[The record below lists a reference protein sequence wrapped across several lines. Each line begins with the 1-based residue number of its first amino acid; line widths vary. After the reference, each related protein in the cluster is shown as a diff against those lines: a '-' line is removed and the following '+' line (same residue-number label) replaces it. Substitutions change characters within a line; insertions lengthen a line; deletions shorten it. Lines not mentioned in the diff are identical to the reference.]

1 MKTTIKIL
9 ATLTVV
15 LGFAMGAMAQ
25 SGHTDNA
32 NIAGKAIV
40 LQAMDVTG
48 VTDLDF
54 GWVSPG
60 LAKTINLENV
70 ATGGQVG
77 EGTQT
82 TGVFTVSAAPN
93 SNVQVQFTTL
103 PANLAYLTNDLPIGT
118 YTAGY
123 HTANPFS
130 GGTTF
135 TAATGTQVSVGN
147 FPTNDISGS
156 NGIYVFI
163 GATVTP
169 GATQAAG
176 TYEANITL
184 TATYN

>member
-1 MKTTIKIL
+1 MKTIKIL

-15 LGFAMGAMAQ
+15 LGFAMGALAQ
-25 SGHTDNA
+25 SDNA

-40 LQAMDVTG
+40 LQGIDVAR

-60 LAKTINLENV
+60 LAKTINLVNV

-103 PANLAYLTNDLPIGT
+103 PANLAYLTNNLPIGT

-123 HTANPFS
+123 HTANPFDA
-130 GGTTF
+130 GTTF
-135 TAATGTQVSVGN
+135 TAGTGIQLYSGN
-147 FPTNDISGS
+147 FPTNDLGGS
-156 NGIYVFI
+156 VNGIYVFI

-176 TYEANITL
+176 AYEANITL